1 MYSIFKVIKF
11 CNLFTLVFK
20 FSFLYQININ
30 IVNIF
35 RPTQNIYKIKHE
47 LNVEFYKINMA
58 KFDLEY
64 LTIPKSFE
72 LPEEI
77 KRLEQLEL
85 QVHSFRFELEV

>member
-1 MYSIFKVIKF
+1 
-11 CNLFTLVFK
+11 
-20 FSFLYQININ
+20 
-30 IVNIF
+30 
-35 RPTQNIYKIKHE
+35 
-47 LNVEFYKINMA
+47 MA